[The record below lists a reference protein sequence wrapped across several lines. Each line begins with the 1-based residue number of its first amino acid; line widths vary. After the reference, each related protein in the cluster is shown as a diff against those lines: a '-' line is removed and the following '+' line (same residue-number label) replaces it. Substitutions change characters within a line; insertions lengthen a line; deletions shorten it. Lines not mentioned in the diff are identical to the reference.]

1 MTEQPLSLT
10 FERTLYQAVT
20 RYKLDHPGE
29 LEALTKRRK
38 EKAGKEEAKQW
49 KPITESIGAGMEQ
62 SIMPGCQIGKL
73 KSEGRSALC

>member
-1 MTEQPLSLT
+1 MEQTLPLL

-38 EKAGKEEAKQW
+38 EEAQW
-49 KPITESIGAGMEQ
+49 KPITESIEGGMDQ
-62 SIMPGCQIGKL
+62 SIMPGCQNGKR
-73 KSEGRSALC
+73 KSAERSELYYVPS

>member
-1 MTEQPLSLT
+1 MKELSLI

-38 EKAGKEEAKQW
+38 EQAGKEEARW
-49 KPITESIGAGMEQ
+49 KPITESIAGGMDQ
-62 SIMPGCQIGKL
+62 SIMPGCQTVKL
-73 KSEGRSALC
+73 KNAGKSDWF

>member
-1 MTEQPLSLT
+1 MEQTLPFL
-10 FERTLYQAVT
+10 FERSLYQAVI

-49 KPITESIGAGMEQ
+49 KPITESIAGGMEQ

-73 KSEGRSALC
+73 KNAGKSDWF